1 MHIGDA
7 VTGVILAGVGNLN
20 GSIIGM
26 ESNNVIVEFPPNRPF
41 PVPQD
46 RLFPDGAG
54 KWKIIFNSG
63 ADIPDRQA

>member
-1 MHIGDA
+1 MQEIDMHIGDA

-41 PVPQD
+41 PV
-46 RLFPDGAG
+46 RG
-54 KWKIIFNSG
+54 KMENHL
-63 ADIPDRQA
+63 